1 MESGK
6 RPRKRVKPAV
16 DAAAESFSRLVA
28 SCTRLTQLVQE
39 DRDASDA
46 LQDEL
51 AVTADRLARF
61 ETALQSVDASASVD
75 PLPEGW
81 RDQLDSFG
89 TSLWN
94 QSTARRYA
102 LNQLDEEKRPVARND
117 VAALRQIASDLLR
130 LGDVDSQSPAAS
142 LAQISLATKT
152 ACAFLD
158 AGQPARAETLIARI
172 GEIASAVASTEPA
185 ASDDSAHK
193 RTKILLAYYCC
204 RIRIAVAR
212 KTTPVASWLRDRA
225 KALLGRAAETSWREV
240 ELLVR
245 TAYDTGLALLR
256 SDESGRLDSQIASDN
271 ESAIEWLRFSLS
283 LLEGGQP
290 DWTSPL
296 QVAVLKALAHAYLTA
311 KPAQSR
317 WEQAEET
324 LRMVLELEPEDA
336 ASTRR
341 LLKLVIA
348 RGNSIN
354 NVEDVLMK
362 ALIQVQDEAT
372 EIYNIVATLELL
384 PQHKKTARL
393 GILLS
398 VCQRLVSTLDML
410 SSTMLSHLVSA
421 TFLLAAESDYTQL
434 ETNLKQ
440 IQRAAPS
447 LRVNESSAFT
457 VATSIWRI
465 AERAEKEGRFA
476 AAAGWYLLGVEPM
489 FANTGLELQ
498 AKLARR
504 GILALVQAG
513 NTAAAQTVLRSSA
526 LQGDLAKNH
535 FVKFYASVND
545 ADQALDAIHD
555 LVRAPDVK
563 PSLLL
568 WAHRVALERGEQKL
582 AGRVLRAVATAFQET
597 PKEQDG
603 DIDINPLVLTRSII
617 RALLSDVKA
626 AQDLKQRIA
635 LLPDITEQ
643 MTFAFTTIGAR
654 AQDGTA
660 SDDLGK
666 ELVWLYKTA
675 FNLAA
680 DLQHEWD
687 AASSKTMFRLIVDMM
702 SYSHQLGMD
711 LDLETTSKLATCRLA
726 LIRSGLE
733 EARLASATKDRIV
746 AYRAVL
752 SDAKGFLTLPSRV
765 GVSTVDNAEEKK
777 AAALAVLV
785 EALYELE
792 EWDELLTFTQ
802 SFETDFTQPLSAL
815 KLLVGFL
822 IDADSNCPHETLS
835 KILRKTL
842 DVLYRRRDVD
852 QPRMAVWLRAI
863 VVSLLHRRE
872 LDEALKYIE
881 NAAHFIGQPRSTYP
895 SEEADWM
902 AATAW
907 DEGIDFYAA
916 ASPRSGNAWCHV
928 AVTIAKVT
936 NGLLAQQWQAELDE
950 LHKRYGGEERD
961 NLVP

>member
-1 MESGK
+1 MESGR

-28 SCTRLTQLVQE
+28 SCTRLTQLIQE
-39 DRDASDA
+39 DRNASDA

-51 AVTADRLARF
+51 AVTADRLTRF
-61 ETALQSVDASASVD
+61 ETALRSVDVSASD
-75 PLPEGW
+75 ELLPEGW
-81 RDQLDSFG
+81 RDQLDCFG

-94 QSTARRYA
+94 QSAARRYA
-102 LNQLDEEKRPVARND
+102 LNQLDEAQRPAARND
-117 VAALRQIASDLLR
+117 VAALRQRAFDLLR
-130 LGDVDSQSPAAS
+130 LGDVDSGSPAAS

-172 GEIASAVASTEPA
+172 GETASAVASTEAPA
-185 ASDDSAHK
+185 SNDSAHK

-225 KALLGRAAETSWREV
+225 KALLGRAETSWREV

-245 TAYDTGLALLR
+245 TAYDTGLSLLR
-256 SDESGRLDSQIASDN
+256 TDDAGRLDSQIASDT

-296 QVAVLKALAHAYLTA
+296 QVAVLKALAHAYLTV

-317 WEQAEET
+317 WGQAEET

-348 RGNSIN
+348 RGSSIN
-354 NVEDVLMK
+354 DIEDVLMK
-362 ALIQVQDEAT
+362 ALSQVQDEAT

-384 PQHKKTARL
+384 PQNKKTARL

-398 VCQRLVSTLDML
+398 VCQRLVSTLDTL
-410 SSTMLSHLVSA
+410 PSTTLSHLVSA
-421 TFLLAAESDYTQL
+421 AFLLASESDYAQL
-434 ETNLKQ
+434 EANLKQ
-440 IQRAAPS
+440 IQRTAPS

-465 AERAEKEGRFA
+465 AEKAEKDGRFA
-476 AAAGWYLLGVEPM
+476 AAAGWYLLGIEPM
-489 FANTGLELQ
+489 FASTGQEIQ

-513 NTAAAQTVLRSSA
+513 NTAAAQKVLRSSA

-545 ADQALDAIHD
+545 ADQALGAIHD

-597 PKEQDG
+597 SQEQDG

-617 RALLSDVKA
+617 RALLSDLKT
-626 AQDLKQRIA
+626 AQDPKQRIA
-635 LLPDITEQ
+635 LLQDITEQ
-643 MTFAFTTIGAR
+643 VTFAFTTIGAR
-654 AQDGTA
+654 VKAGTA

-687 AASSKTMFRLIVDMM
+687 AAASKPMFRLIVDMM
-702 SYSHQLGMD
+702 SYSRQLGVETD
-711 LDLETTSKLATCRLA
+711 VETTSKLATCRLA

-733 EARLASATKDRIV
+733 EARLATATKDRIAV
-746 AYRAVL
+746 YRAVL
-752 SDAKGFLTLPSRV
+752 SDAKDFLALPSRA
-765 GVSTVDNAEEKK
+765 GASAGDKAEEKK

-792 EWDELLTFTQ
+792 EWDELLKFAQ

-822 IDADSNCPHETLS
+822 VDADSKCPHEILS

-916 ASPRSGNAWCHV
+916 ASPRSGHAWCQA

-950 LHKRYGGEERD
+950 MQKRYGGEERD
-961 NLVP
+961 HLVT

>member
-1 MESGK
+1 MESGR

-75 PLPEGW
+75 LLPEGW

-102 LNQLDEEKRPVARND
+102 LNQLDEEKRPAARND
-117 VAALRQIASDLLR
+117 VAAS
-130 LGDVDSQSPAAS
+130 S

-256 SDESGRLDSQIASDN
+256 SDASGRLDSQIASDN

-354 NVEDVLMK
+354 DVEDVLMK

-384 PQHKKTARL
+384 PPNKKTARL
-393 GILLS
+393 GLLLS

-421 TFLLAAESDYTQL
+421 TVLLAAESDYTQL
-434 ETNLKQ
+434 EANLKQ

-465 AERAEKEGRFA
+465 AEKAEKDGRFA

-513 NTAAAQTVLRSSA
+513 NTAAAQSVLRSSA

-597 PKEQDG
+597 SKEQDG

-617 RALLSDVKA
+617 RALLSDLKA

-635 LLPDITEQ
+635 LLQDIIEQ

-654 AQDGTA
+654 AKDETA

-680 DLQHEWD
+680 NLQQEWD
-687 AASSKTMFRLIVDMM
+687 AASSKAMFRLIVDMM

-733 EARLASATKDRIV
+733 EARLATSTKDRIV

-752 SDAKGFLTLPSRV
+752 SDAKGFLALPSRA
-765 GVSTVDNAEEKK
+765 GASTVDKAEEKK

-785 EALYELE
+785 EAFCELE

-802 SFETDFTQPLSAL
+802 SFETDFSQPLSAL

-822 IDADSNCPHETLS
+822 IDADSNCPHEILS

-916 ASPRSGNAWCHV
+916 TSPRSGHAWCQM

-936 NGLLAQQWQAELDE
+936 NGLLAQQVVLTSHGRKSLQWQAELDE
-950 LHKRYGGEERD
+950 LHKRYGVEERD
-961 NLVP
+961 NIVP